1 MKRDIF
7 ETMQEDIMGA
17 GIDESTRRKMLKNVM
32 RLKEQK
38 INIMVTGATGC
49 GKSSTIN
56 ALFDTEVAKV
66 GVGVDPETMEIEK
79 YELDNLVLWDTPGLG
94 DGREADNRHAKNIIN
109 KLLER
114 DKDGNALIDLVL
126 VILDCGSRNM
136 GTDYELINNVIIPNL
151 GPEKE
156 RRILVAINQADMA
169 MKGRNWDYKKN
180 EPDEQLKE
188 FLDNKAASVRDR
200 IYEATGLRV
209 EPIYYSAGYMEDG
222 GVQNRPYNLSKLLY
236 YIVKATPSEKRA
248 VYVNNV
254 NNDEAMWVDN
264 DEILDYGSETRKSIF
279 DSIKDG
285 VSDGADIGGDI
296 GSIFGNTGRVIG
308 TVVGGIVGGVV
319 GAVKAVGS
327 FVGSLFGL

>member
-126 VILDCGSRNM
+126 VILDGGSRNM

-151 GPEKE
+151 GSEKE

-169 MKGRNWDYKKN
+169 MKGRNWDYEKN
-180 EPDEQLKE
+180 EPDEQLKA

-285 VSDGADIGGDI
+285 VSDGADVGGDI

>member
-126 VILDCGSRNM
+126 VILDGGSRNM

-180 EPDEQLKE
+180 VPDEQLKE

>member
-66 GVGVDPETMEIEK
+66 SVGVDPETMEIEK

-126 VILDCGSRNM
+126 VILDGGSRNM

-264 DEILDYGSETRKSIF
+264 DEILDYGSETRKSMF